1 MAESKSSTCKCRRPQ
16 AWARL
21 ILPTWLGSRRE
32 QGQWAGSKRLAENS
46 LAILNAGALDELV
59 DINTLNTYNPQLY
72 RYTTGEGTQI
82 EIHVTEGVKKVTDL
96 NGNTLTF
103 GPNGITHSAGKG
115 VIFTR
120 DPDGRITQITDPAGN
135 IRTYAYDANGDLISA
150 TDQVG
155 NIARYKYNRSH
166 GLIDIMDPAGNH
178 AARNEY
184 DSVGTTDCYH
194 RCARKSG
201 RVHAQHGRFPGSSAR
216 SPGQSNGICLRH
228 GGERRGED

>member
-1 MAESKSSTCKCRRPQ
+1 MGKLEA
-16 AWARL
+16 
-21 ILPTWLGSRRE
+21 
-32 QGQWAGSKRLAENS
+32 LAENS
-46 LAILNAGALDELV
+46 LAILNAGTLDELV

-115 VIFTR
+115 MIFTR
-120 DPDGRITQITDPAGN
+120 DAEGRITQITDPAGN

-178 AARNEY
+178 CRA
-184 DSVGTTDCYH
+184 
-194 RCARKSG
+194 
-201 RVHAQHGRFPGSSAR
+201 
-216 SPGQSNGICLRH
+216 
-228 GGERRGED
+228 